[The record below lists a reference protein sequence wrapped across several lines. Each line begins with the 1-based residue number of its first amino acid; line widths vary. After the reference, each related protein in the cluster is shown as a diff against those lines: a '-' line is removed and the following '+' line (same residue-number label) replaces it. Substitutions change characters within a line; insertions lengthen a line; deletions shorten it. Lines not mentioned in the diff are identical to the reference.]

1 MTQTAF
7 KRHSTMTSS
16 GEVRS
21 PFTHIFVPS
30 LISRW
35 NFSFKNLYK
44 LKKLGTEVQ
53 LCHVK
58 NPSFVL
64 LTPSRSS
71 LFKMSALEQ
80 WAQKLDNPTLSVLP
94 HDFLRPHSEPLV
106 EQRESHVQLPQLELP
121 HGKDPYTVVLAVW
134 ASLLYRLTG
143 DDDIVL
149 LVRGEKVMRF
159 TIQPSWTFAQLYT
172 TIAQEL
178 VSLQSLPTVCFDE
191 LSTYVQTNQE
201 KELPPQLFRLGCLQD
216 QSQFSLQQQYKTQLL
231 DLVLNLQGTSTLSVV
246 YNALLYSDL
255 RIHILLSQFTQFIS
269 AALED
274 DSQII
279 TKVSLITSSSE
290 SVLPN
295 PTDNLGWCDFVGCIH
310 DIFQDNAA
318 KFPERTCVVETPG
331 PSTQLEPR
339 VFTYQDIN
347 RASNVVAHY
356 LINTGIKR
364 GDVVMIYSSRGVD
377 LMVCVMGVL
386 KAGAT
391 FSVIDPAYPPA
402 RQTIYLGVAKPKG
415 LIVIRAAG
423 QLDQLVEDYITSEL
437 DVVSRIPSIAIQQ
450 NGFVEGGALEGSR
463 DDCLKQYE
471 SLKDTRSG
479 VVVGP
484 DSNPTLSFTSGS
496 EGIPK
501 GVLGRHFSLAY
512 YFKWMSKQFNLSEN
526 DKFTM
531 LSGIA
536 HDPIQRDM
544 FTPLFLGAQLL
555 VPTEDD
561 IGTPGQLAEWM
572 NKYKATVTH
581 LTPAMGQLLTAQA
594 TSPFPS
600 LHHAFFV
607 GDILTKRDCLRLQTL
622 AENVCIV
629 NMYGTTETQR
639 AVSFFE
645 VKSRSE
651 DPLFLKSLK
660 DVMPAGKGMLNVQLL
675 VVNRNDPTQICGV
688 GEIGE
693 IYVRAGGLA
702 EGYRGLPDLN
712 KEKFV
717 NNWFVE
723 QNHWNSLDKKDNAPW
738 REFWYGPRDRLYRTG
753 DLGRYTPD
761 GNCECCGRADDQ
773 VKIRGFRIEL
783 GEIDTHISQHPL
795 VRENITLVRKNSDNE
810 PTLITFMVPRFDK
823 PDELSKY
830 ESEIS
835 DEVMKDPVVKGLVKF
850 RLLSKNIK
858 ETLKKRLASY
868 AIPSVII
875 VLEKLPL
882 NPNGKVDKPKLQFP
896 TSKQLASV
904 AENSAVEIDDSEFS
918 TTEREVRDLWLEVLP
933 TRPASVM
940 PDDSFFDL
948 GGHSILA
955 TKMIFTLRNK
965 LNVNLPLGTVFKYP
979 TIKLFANEVAR
990 ARASTESS
998 GSEAVTADYYGDA
1011 KELVK
1016 TMLPKSYPSRKSL
1029 ESSGSDTLNV
1039 FVTGATGFL
1048 GSYILADLLNRPT
1061 SSHKIKVYA
1070 HVRAK
1075 DEEAGME
1082 RLMKAGVIYG
1092 TWSENFSSRIQVII
1106 GDLSKPQFGMND
1118 DVWEDLTNEID
1129 VIIHNGA
1136 LVHWVYPYAK
1146 LREANVISTIN
1157 VMNLAASGKKAK
1169 YFAFVSST
1177 STIDTPYYFELSDK
1191 LAAKG
1196 KGLLESDDLMG
1207 SSTGLGGGYG
1217 QSKWAAEYIIRRAGE
1232 QGLRGCIIRPGYVTG
1247 ASSNGS
1253 SNTDDFLL
1261 RCLKGVVQLGKI
1273 PDIRNTV
1280 NMVPVDQVARVV
1292 TATAFYPPAQDTL
1305 EVAHVT
1311 AHPRCLFR
1319 DYMNELKQYGYSV
1332 EVESYDQWRKSLED
1346 SVIGRNEENALYPL
1360 LHMVLDNLP
1369 ENSKAPELDDSN
1381 AVFSLKRDAQWTGED
1396 VSSGKGGTREQIGI
1410 YIAFL
1415 NRVGF
1420 LPPPPQKG
1428 ALPLPEI
1435 KLSDKQVELVASGA
1449 GARGSSAAV

>member
-1 MTQTAF
+1 MSILDLWTQ
-7 KRHSTMTSS
+7 
-16 GEVRS
+16 E
-21 PFTHIFVPS
+21 
-30 LISRW
+30 
-35 NFSFKNLYK
+35 
-44 LKKLGTEVQ
+44 
-53 LCHVK
+53 
-58 NPSFVL
+58 
-64 LTPSRSS
+64 
-71 LFKMSALEQ
+71 LE
-80 WAQKLDNPTLSVLP
+80 NPTLSVLP
-94 HDFLRPHSEPLV
+94 HDFLRPHSDPLV
-106 EQRESHVQLPQLELP
+106 ERREKSIHLPQLELP
-121 HGKDPYTVVLAVW
+121 HGQDNYTLVLAIW
-134 ASLLYRLTG
+134 ASLLFRLTG

-149 LVRGEKVMRF
+149 LIRENRVLRF
-159 TIQPSWTFAQLYT
+159 TVQPTWTFAALYEAVSKELQRVEQLSS
-172 TIAQEL
+172 
-178 VSLQSLPTVCFDE
+178 VSFDE
-191 LSTYVQTNQE
+191 LSLHVQTSQE
-201 KELPPQLFRLGCLQD
+201 RDQPPHFFRLGCLQN
-216 QSQFSLQQQYKTQLL
+216 QPEFALEGQYKTQLL
-231 DLVLNLQGTSTLSVV
+231 DLAWNLQGNSNLTVI
-246 YNALLYSDL
+246 YNGLLYSDT
-255 RIHILLSQFTQFIS
+255 RIDILLSQFNQFAS
-269 AALED
+269 AVLKDTSEYF
-274 DSQII
+274 
-279 TKVSLITSSSE
+279 TKVSLITPSSQKA
-290 SVLPN
+290 LPD
-295 PTDNLGWCDFVGCIH
+295 PTENLGWCDFAGCIH

-331 PSTQLEPR
+331 LNSDAQSR

-356 LINTGIKR
+356 LINTGIKI

-423 QLDQLVEDYITSEL
+423 KLDQLVEDYISSEL
-437 DVVSRIPSIAIQQ
+437 DVISRIPSIAIQS
-450 NGFVEGGALEGSR
+450 NGVVEGGVLPGSSA
-463 DDCLKQYE
+463 DCLDRFE

-479 VVVGP
+479 VIVGP

-512 YFKWMSKQFNLSEN
+512 YFNWMSQQFNLSAS

-561 IGTPGQLAEWM
+561 IGTPGQLADWM
-572 NKYKATVTH
+572 GRYGATVTH

-594 TSPFPS
+594 TSSFPS

-622 AENVCIV
+622 AENVRVV

-645 VKSRSE
+645 VNSRSD
-651 DPLFLKSLK
+651 DPLSLKSLK

-675 VVNRNDPTQICGV
+675 VVNRNDTTQICGV

-717 NNWFVE
+717 QNWFVE
-723 QNHWNSLDKKDNAPW
+723 SGHWDYLDKDNGEPW
-738 REFWYGPRDRLYRTG
+738 RKFWYGPRDRLYRTG

-795 VRENITLVRKNSDNE
+795 VRENITLVRRNADNE

-823 PDELSKY
+823 GDELSNF

-835 DEVMKDPVVKGLVKF
+835 DEVSKDAVVNGLVKY
-850 RLLSKNIK
+850 RLLAQDIK
-858 ETLKKRLASY
+858 IGLKKRLASY
-868 AIPSVII
+868 AIPTII
-875 VLEKLPL
+875 VVLAKLPL

-896 TSKQLASV
+896 TSKQLAAA
-904 AENSAVEIDDSEFS
+904 AENSSIEIDDSGFS
-918 TTEREVRDLWLEVLP
+918 ETEIEVRNLWLEVLP
-933 TRPASVM
+933 TRPATIT

-955 TKMIFTLRNK
+955 TKMIFTLKTK
-965 LNVNLPLGTVFKYP
+965 LHVELPLGTVFKYP
-979 TIKLFANEVAR
+979 TIKLFANEVVR
-990 ARASTESS
+990 ARASEKNSTPEDT
-998 GSEAVTADYYGDA
+998 VTADYFGDA

-1016 TMLPKSYPSRKSL
+1016 TMLPETFPSRKSIDCD
-1029 ESSGSDTLNV
+1029 SDTINV
-1039 FVTGATGFL
+1039 FVTGVTGFL
-1048 GSYILADLLNRPT
+1048 GSYILADLLSRPD
-1061 SSHKIKVYA
+1061 SKRVKVFA

-1075 DEEAGME
+1075 DAAAGLD
-1082 RLMKAGVIYG
+1082 RVIKAGVVYG
-1092 TWSENFSSRIQVII
+1092 TWSPAFRPHIEIVL
-1106 GDLSKPQFGMND
+1106 GDLSKPQFGL
-1118 DVWEDLTNEID
+1118 EDKAWDKLANEVD

-1146 LREANVISTIN
+1146 LRDANVISTIN
-1157 VMNLAASGKKAK
+1157 VMKLASCGSKAK
-1169 YFAFVSST
+1169 YFTFVSST
-1177 STIDTPYYFELSDK
+1177 STIDTPHYFKLSDE
-1191 LAAKG
+1191 LAAEG
-1196 KGLLESDDLMG
+1196 HGLPESDDLMG

-1232 QGLRGCIIRPGYVTG
+1232 RGLRGCIVRPGYVTG
-1247 ASSNGS
+1247 ASRNGS

-1261 RCLKGVVQLGKI
+1261 RSLKGVVQLGKI

-1292 TATAFYPPAQDTL
+1292 TAAGFYPPSENSL

-1311 AHPRCLFR
+1311 AHPRCLFK
-1319 DYMNELKQYGYSV
+1319 DYLYELATYGYSV
-1332 EVESYDQWRKSLED
+1332 EVESYDSWRKSLEE
-1346 SVIGRNEENALYPL
+1346 SVIGRQEENALYPL

-1369 ENSKAPELDDSN
+1369 ENTKAPELDDSN
-1381 AVFSLKRDAQWTGED
+1381 AVISLSKDAQWTGED
-1396 VSSGKGGTREQIGI
+1396 RSSGMGATSDQIGI

-1415 NRVGF
+1415 IKVGF
-1420 LPPPPQKG
+1420 LPPPSQAG
-1428 ALPLPEI
+1428 TLDIPEI
-1435 KLSDKQVELVASGA
+1435 ELSEEQIELVSSGA
-1449 GARGSSAAV
+1449 GARGSSAASK